1 MSKVWLLHAF
11 REINR
16 PLYCH
21 GILIDLSIGK
31 FDSFGIS
38 RYTLC
43 WIIPFEE
50 EGDLFV
56 IVKGLNRHIHDG
68 GREMSLRG
76 NDLRDKGESHRL
88 GVAPLRVHGAI
99 TVLLIRH
106 YH

>member
-1 MSKVWLLHAF
+1 MPVPYIYRLAPISMSKVRLLHAL

-31 FDSFGIS
+31 FDSLGIS

-68 GREMSLRG
+68 WSEMSLRG
-76 NDLRDKGESHRL
+76 RSEER
-88 GVAPLRVHGAI
+88 RVGKEC
-99 TVLLIRH
+99 RSRW
-106 YH
+106 